1 MPCENCSFTGHRRIK
16 PQHLRKMPEL
26 ISRAVAY
33 AYSEGCRNFYSGG
46 AVGFDTLAAREVIRF
61 RISHPDVR
69 LIMLL
74 PCETQSERWSGLQKS
89 SYEYILSASD
99 EVIYIS
105 GEYTDTCIRE
115 RNMMLASKADILISY
130 ISRNESGSAQTARM
144 AQRQNK
150 RIYNLY
156 PTLEKE
162 SVK

>member
-115 RNMMLASKADILISY
+115 RNML
-130 ISRNESGSAQTARM
+130 
-144 AQRQNK
+144 
-150 RIYNLY
+150 
-156 PTLEKE
+156 
-162 SVK
+162 